1 MYMSIISSS
10 SSQFSYINK
19 SSIISYLF
27 LFLENILFFNNKYAS
42 VCISFIEYLIVSLL
56 KKLSLQYKTKLNV
69 STTSYASAIY
79 Q

>member
-1 MYMSIISSS
+1 MYMSIVSSP

-42 VCISFIEYLIVSLL
+42 VCFIEYLIVSLL